1 VARLILSQLH
11 AHNLHCLRKQDPRGL
26 READY
31 IAWLDSMVERWGM
44 EYGTLF
50 NACTPP
56 HSFMQLQPAE
66 SADRCCSECEGGF
79 SNLLNS
85 KCCLRNWRSRRIMSG
100 PR

>member
-1 VARLILSQLH
+1 MARLILSQLH

-56 HSFMQLQPAE
+56 HSCM
-66 SADRCCSECEGGF
+66 
-79 SNLLNS
+79 
-85 KCCLRNWRSRRIMSG
+85 
-100 PR
+100 